1 MNIKKNY
8 KYYQAIFNQWNE
20 NRTKLTFKDYVVYT
34 PKEDEIFRPCY
45 LPESSKGEPFY
56 RARHALPKYWYV
68 SNYGTMITVQNGRV
82 ELYIGQISTSDRLQ
96 SCFYVK
102 VERYSLSRESIVA
115 LVFNESVQCSD
126 CARELIEKK
135 GVKSFNRGGYSK
147 SVELHHS
154 KGYLHPVR
162 WMDVYQIMENVP
174 INCALDR
181 IELLTAME
189 HNYVHH
195 PRVLDVQSKTI
206 VA

>member
-20 NRTKLTFKDYVVYT
+20 NRTKLTFKEYVVYT

-56 RARHALPKYWYV
+56 KARHALPKYWYV
-68 SNYGTMITVQNGRV
+68 SNYGTMLTLKNGRV
-82 ELYIGQISTSDRLQ
+82 ELYIGQTSTSNRLQ
-96 SCFYVK
+96 SCFYVNGD
-102 VERYSLSRESIVA
+102 RYSLSRESIVA

-126 CARELIEKK
+126 CARELIAKK
-135 GVKSFNRGGYSK
+135 GVKAFNRGGYSK

-154 KGYLHPVR
+154 KGDLHPAR
-162 WMDVYQIMENVP
+162 FMDVYQIMENVP